1 MDNAPAPLFRDPIY
15 DGAAD
20 PVIVW
25 NREEAA
31 WWILYTNRRANVPCR
46 GVAWVHGTDIGIASS
61 TDGGRY
67 WTYRGVV
74 QGLPLE
80 PGHNSFWAPEIFRHG
95 DRYHMYVSYVPGIPH
110 TWHGPRHIH
119 HYTSPDL
126 WTWDYQSCLALSSD
140 KVIDACVH
148 RLPNGRWRMWYKD
161 EAHQSHTYAADS
173 DDLYHWQVVGPA
185 LTDFA
190 HEGPNVF
197 FWQGAY
203 WMVVDAWRGQGVYRS
218 ADAAQWTYQGTIL
231 DAPGT
236 RPDDSDMARH
246 GDVLVQ
252 DDAAYFF
259 YFTHPGRSRNPAPA
273 DPETHDY
280 EYKRSSLQVAK
291 FELDEIGRLFCRRD
305 EPFGFFLSPPD
316 ED

>member
-1 MDNAPAPLFRDPIY
+1 MAPAPAPLFRDPIY

-25 NREEAA
+25 NRQEQS

-61 TDGGRY
+61 TDGGHY
-67 WTYRGVV
+67 WTYRGIA
-74 QGLPLE
+74 QGLPFERGL
-80 PGHNSFWAPEIFRHG
+80 NSFWAPEIFWHG
-95 DRYHMYVSYVPGIPH
+95 DRYHMYVSYVPGVPH

-119 HYTSPDL
+119 HYTSANL
-126 WTWDYQSCLALSSD
+126 WDWAYQSRLPLSSD
-140 KVIDACVH
+140 NVIDACVYP
-148 RLPNGRWRMWYKD
+148 LPGGGWRMWYKD
-161 EAHQSHTYAADS
+161 EAHHSHTYAADS
-173 DDLYHWQVVGPA
+173 DDLYRWQMVGPV

-197 FWQGAY
+197 YWRDAY

-218 ADAAQWTYQGTIL
+218 PDAERWTYQGTIL
-231 DAPGT
+231 TDPGT

-252 DDAAYFF
+252 GEEAYFF
-259 YFTHPGRSRNPAPA
+259 YFTHPGRGSRPGRDDQETAP
-273 DPETHDY
+273 Y
-280 EYKRSSLQVAK
+280 EHKRSSLQVAK
-291 FELDEIGRLFCRRD
+291 FEIDGAGTLICRRN
-305 EPFGFFLSPPD
+305 EPFDFALATPG
-316 ED
+316 